1 VRVRALS
8 PYAVELEFP
17 EANGRL
23 VFELHVCGNFVV
35 REYVGGELE
44 AEYHLPTTYRFDIQ
58 AGKVVAG
65 FARRLGL
72 DPRAVLEELRGR
84 AGELPALFL
93 DRPLLQILKM
103 FSRIVAQVPEAAPED
118 PLQLLRNATEAGL
131 SIETLRESVK
141 FRYNLEE
148 GRWEPAEVECKGRS
162 FPLEEFRKLIGGA
175 LAGLS
180 SLPEGEPVEARCPVC
195 GKRGRVEAG
204 RLRRHLEG
212 HLSRVEEAVEELL
225 SDRGFLDRERDVEI
239 ALRVAELEEEYG
251 LSVDVDEANELEP
264 GYYAFKVLVEG
275 SGGWSFLE
283 GSLEEC
289 LSDLESILERVAGD
303 RVTCP
308 FCGRSYLR
316 VDAAERGECE
326 CGAAIVVGRSARSTD
341 TYLSDALD
349 RLIEMAA
356 EDTPLLEAEED
367 ALAVLAEHFRI
378 HKLLEN
384 VAYAGRGKMGWPMY
398 FVKRPVRLS
407 PAGQLLVN
415 HALHAAA
422 LDVEEAEEELAA
434 RVGRCGEK
442 LWGLKRRGP
451 CIGALCPLFA
461 RCLRRLAR
469 GASSLE
475 LPARARRKLEKTA
488 SRIEGYYEKLLKEL
502 EETLREAR

>member
-1 VRVRALS
+1 MQVKPLS
-8 PYAVELEFP
+8 PYTVELKFP
-17 EANGRL
+17 EAGGRL

-35 REYVGGELE
+35 REYVGGKLE

-58 AGKVVAG
+58 AGKTVAK
-65 FARRLGL
+65 FAWRLGL
-72 DPRAVLEELRGR
+72 DPKAALMELREK
-84 AGELPALFL
+84 AGELPAILL

-103 FSRIVAQVPEAAPED
+103 FSRVVAQVPEAAPED
-118 PLQLLRNATEAGL
+118 PLQLLRNATAGGL
-131 SIETLRESVK
+131 RIETLRESVV

-148 GRWEPAEVECKGRS
+148 GRWEPTEVECKGRR
-162 FPLEEFRKLIGGA
+162 FALEEFRKLTGEA

-180 SLPEGEPVEARCPVC
+180 NLPDSEIVEAKCPVC
-195 GKRGRVEAG
+195 GKRGRVAAG

-212 HLSRVEEAVEELL
+212 HLSRVEESVEELL
-225 SDRGFLDRERDVEI
+225 SDRGFLDKRRDVEI
-239 ALRVAELEEEYG
+239 ALKVAELEETYG
-251 LSVDVDEANELEP
+251 LSIEVDEANELAP
-264 GYYAFKVLVEG
+264 GYYAFKILVEG

-289 LSDLESILERVAGD
+289 LSNLERILEKVAGD

-349 RLIEMAA
+349 LLIEMAA

-367 ALAVLAEHFRI
+367 ALAILAEHFHI

-384 VAYAGRGKMGWPMY
+384 VKYTGKGAMGWPTY
-398 FVKRPVRLS
+398 FAKRPVRLT

-415 HALHAAA
+415 HALWAAT
-422 LDVEEAEEELAA
+422 LNVEEAEEELAA
-434 RVGRCGEK
+434 RAGKCRER

-461 RCLRRLAR
+461 HCLRKLAR
-469 GASSLE
+469 ETSSLE
-475 LPARARRKLEKTA
+475 LPAKTKRKLEKTA
-488 SRIEGYYEKLLKEL
+488 SKIENHYEKLLKEL
-502 EETLREAR
+502 EETLQKAQ

>member
-1 VRVRALS
+1 MQVKPLS
-8 PYAVELEFP
+8 PYTVELKFP
-17 EANGRL
+17 EAGGRL

-35 REYVGGELE
+35 REHVGGKLE

-58 AGKVVAG
+58 AGKVVAK
-65 FARRLGL
+65 FAWRLGL
-72 DPRAVLEELRGR
+72 DPKAVLEELRER
-84 AGELPALFL
+84 AGELPAILL
-93 DRPLLQILKM
+93 DRSLLQILKM
-103 FSRIVAQVPEAAPED
+103 FSRVVAQVPEAAPED
-118 PLQLLRNATEAGL
+118 PLQLLRNATAGGL
-131 SIETLRESVK
+131 RIETLRESVV

-148 GRWEPAEVECKGRS
+148 GRWEPTEVECKGRR
-162 FPLEEFRKLIGGA
+162 FALEEFRKLIGGA
-175 LAGLS
+175 LARLS
-180 SLPEGEPVEARCPVC
+180 NLPDSEIVEAKCPVC
-195 GKRGRVEAG
+195 GKQGRVAAG

-225 SDRGFLDRERDVEI
+225 SDRGFLDKRRDVEI
-239 ALRVAELEEEYG
+239 ALKVAELEEAYG
-251 LSVDVDEANELEP
+251 LSIDVDEANELAP

-289 LSDLESILERVAGD
+289 LSDLERILEKVAGD
-303 RVTCP
+303 CVTCP

-349 RLIEMAA
+349 LLIEMAA

-367 ALAVLAEHFRI
+367 ALAILAEHFHI

-384 VAYAGRGKMGWPMY
+384 VKYAGKGAMGWPTY
-398 FVKRPVRLS
+398 FAKRPVRLT

-415 HALHAAA
+415 HALWAAT
-422 LDVEEAEEELAA
+422 LNVEEAEEELAA
-434 RVGRCGEK
+434 RAGKCRER

-461 RCLRRLAR
+461 HCLRKLAR
-469 GASSLE
+469 EASSLE
-475 LPARARRKLEKTA
+475 LPARTKRKLEKTA
-488 SRIEGYYEKLLKEL
+488 SKIENHYEKLLKEL
-502 EETLREAR
+502 EETLQKAQ